1 MSSYFVGNKFIYYVN
16 SYNRINGTDSNFSYK
31 FENLNSEQFDRVVVL
46 SASIPKSFYLIQS
59 GSNTFVLKENATQ
72 VTITVPQGNY
82 NRNSLMNVVKTLL
95 NEFSPNNW
103 IYTISYSNISLVGD
117 DGKYYFTVTGNSS
130 QQPSFIFG
138 NYLYEQLGFN
148 SNSTYQF
155 SSNSL
160 VSINVCNLSVETT
173 LFIHSDISQDFNSD
187 NTLQEIYSNGEPSY
201 SYINFINVCPH
212 EYSKPLNNNK
222 SNVFNFTL
230 TDEYANIVETN
241 GINVNFSVMVYKT
254 NPFDEMVKQ
263 YIQMKSM
270 LL

>member
-16 SYNRINGTDSNFSYK
+16 SYNRINGTDSSFSYQ
-31 FENLNSEQFDRVVVL
+31 FQNLNSDEFDRVVLL
-46 SASIPKSFYLIQS
+46 SASIPKSFYLIQNLA
-59 GSNTFVLKENATQ
+59 NTFTLKENSTS

-82 NRNSLMNVVKTLL
+82 NRNSLMTVVKNLL
-95 NEFSPNNW
+95 NANSPNLW
-103 IYTISYSNISLVGD
+103 VYSISYPNINTTGD
-117 DGKYYFTVTGNSS
+117 NGFYYFTVTGNSS
-130 QQPSFIFG
+130 QPSFIFTTS
-138 NYLYEQLGFN
+138 LYEQLGFN
-148 SNSTYQF
+148 ANTTYQF

-160 VSINVCNLSVETT
+160 VSVNVCNLSVETT
-173 LFIHSDISQDFNSD
+173 LFIHSDMSQNYNGD

-212 EYSKPLNNNK
+212 EYSKPLNNDK
-222 SNVFNFTL
+222 TNVFYFTL
-230 TDEYANIVETN
+230 TDEYGNIVNTN
-241 GINVNFSVMVYKT
+241 GININFTVMVYKT

>member
-1 MSSYFVGNKFIYYVN
+1 
-16 SYNRINGTDSNFSYK
+16 
-31 FENLNSEQFDRVVVL
+31 
-46 SASIPKSFYLIQS
+46 
-59 GSNTFVLKENATQ
+59 
-72 VTITVPQGNY
+72 
-82 NRNSLMNVVKTLL
+82 MNVVKTLL